1 MGKFGHRITGVIL
14 LVVWCSMVCAGD
26 WGPQHRSVGTN
37 SSDPGEIVFF
47 ILYVI
52 AMEFGKKL
60 DKNYI
65 CPVYCDTNHKHIYEI
80 KESNIQT
87 VDRIPRPGTS
97 KDREQSET
105 VLRTGPDVHR
115 LCGDD
120 REIRETE

>member
-1 MGKFGHRITGVIL
+1 MYQYRSMGVREESSSIGNITYFL
-14 LVVWCSMVCAGD
+14 
-26 WGPQHRSVGTN
+26 
-37 SSDPGEIVFF
+37 
-47 ILYVI
+47 LYVV
-52 AMEFGKKL
+52 MGEFGKKL

-65 CPVYCDTNHKHIYEI
+65 CPVYCGIKHKHIYEA

-87 VDRIPRPGTS
+87 ANRIPRPVTP